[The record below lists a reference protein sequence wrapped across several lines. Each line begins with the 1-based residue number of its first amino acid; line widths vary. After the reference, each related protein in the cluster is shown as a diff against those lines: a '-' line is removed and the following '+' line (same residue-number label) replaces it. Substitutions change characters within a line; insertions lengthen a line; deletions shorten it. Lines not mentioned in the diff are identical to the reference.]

1 MSMIESNT
9 LPLFPIPTVV
19 LPGEVTALHLFEPR
33 YLEMF
38 ADCEEVPN
46 PEGDFVMVYS
56 DGEHTDEVGCA
67 VAITRVL
74 NRNPDGSVDVLVE
87 GRHRVRV
94 DTRYQLHSYD
104 SVRVALLRDATGD
117 WDEALATR
125 VYALHRQVLVLS
137 KGDEP
142 SDRFY
147 ESRESLAYAVAACS
161 GFEAQAKRELLQ
173 LERENQRLM
182 VVRHQLERILPLLQ
196 SALPVWKDILSS
208 YSLAA
213 LPKEN

>member
-1 MSMIESNT
+1 MLESNT

-38 ADCEEVPN
+38 ADCEQDPN
-46 PEGDFVMVYS
+46 AEGDFVMVFS
-56 DGEHTDEVGCA
+56 DGENTDEVGCA
-67 VAITRVL
+67 VVITRVL

-87 GRHRVRV
+87 GRRRVRV
-94 DTRYQLHSYD
+94 ETRYQLHSYD
-104 SVRVALLRDATGD
+104 SARVESLRDTDGD
-117 WDEALATR
+117 WDEDLATR

-137 KGDEP
+137 TGDEP

-161 GFEAQAKRELLQ
+161 GFEAQAKRELLA
-173 LERENQRLM
+173 LEKENQRLM
-182 VVRHQLERILPLLQ
+182 VVRHHLETLLPLLQ
-196 SALPVWKDILSS
+196 KMLPVWKDILSS
-208 YSLAA
+208 YSLAV

>member
-1 MSMIESNT
+1 MIESKP
-9 LPLFPIPTVV
+9 LPLFPIPSVV
-19 LPGEVTALHLFEPR
+19 LPGEVSALHFFEPR

-38 ADCEEVPN
+38 ADCEQDPK

-56 DGEHTDEVGCA
+56 DGEYTDEVGCA

-74 NRNPDGSVDVLVE
+74 NRNPDGTIDVLVE

-94 DTRYQLHSYD
+94 ETRYQLHSYD
-104 SVRVALLRDATGD
+104 SARVEVLRDDSGD
-117 WDEALATR
+117 WDEELATR

-137 KGDEP
+137 TGDEP
-142 SDRFY
+142 PDRFY

-161 GFEAQAKRELLQ
+161 GFESRAKRELLN
-173 LERENQRLM
+173 LEGENQRLM
-182 VVRHQLERILPLLQ
+182 VVRHHLEQILPLLQ
-196 SALPVWKDILSS
+196 RALPVWKEILSS

-213 LPKEN
+213 LPKEK

>member
-1 MSMIESNT
+1 MIMIESNT
-9 LPLFPIPTVV
+9 LPLFPIPTVI

-38 ADCEEVPN
+38 ADCEQEPKQ
-46 PEGDFVMVYS
+46 EGDFVMVYS
-56 DGEHTDEVGCA
+56 DGEQTDEVGCA

-87 GRHRVRV
+87 GRRRVRLE
-94 DTRYQLHSYD
+94 TRYQLHSYD
-104 SVRVALLRDATGD
+104 SARVERLHDATGD

-137 KGDEP
+137 TGDEP

-161 GFEAQAKRELLQ
+161 GFEPQAKRELLA
-173 LERENQRLM
+173 LEQEDQRLM

-208 YSLAA
+208 YSLAV